1 MRAPENV
8 LIPCSNTLSLGKT
21 SSASTAR
28 ACGFPNAS
36 TAFQP
41 ESIPPQRRLFFAAR
55 SKGRFAAVT
64 AAAGAERHTIPQNRV
79 TAFIQDDMPFIT
91 A

>member
-1 MRAPENV
+1 MQQYAFTREDLQRVHRQGMRIPKRLHRLPARKHPAP
-8 LIPCSNTLSLGKT
+8 
-21 SSASTAR
+21 AQA
-28 ACGFPNAS
+28 
-36 TAFQP
+36 
-41 ESIPPQRRLFFAAR
+41 FFAAR

-79 TAFIQDDMPFIT
+79 TAFIQDDTPFIT